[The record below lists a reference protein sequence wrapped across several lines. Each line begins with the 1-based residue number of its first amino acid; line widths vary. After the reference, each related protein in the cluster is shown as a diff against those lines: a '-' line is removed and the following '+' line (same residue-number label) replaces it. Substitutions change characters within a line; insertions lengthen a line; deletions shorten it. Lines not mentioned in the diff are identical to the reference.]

1 MAKAKKKLTKNQQV
15 WKKQEQRIKRIQRD
29 LLKQGFVFEDNFK
42 ALPARPRVITAKRI
56 KEIKAIKPETIRQQA
71 LIKPSWYGPN
81 RKTPPKSP
89 IPPKLTSIILN
100 QVREQID
107 KWDAD
112 IFFDTYS
119 DYFKKVKTQD
129 KKILNNILEGAISR
143 DGEDAVA
150 ARLEAN
156 SVEIL
161 EIIQFVLY
169 ASGGKTGREETQMR
183 LVRFAQ
189 LLQGGQ
195 LSPEEN
201 KALTRYQE
209 LMEGET

>member
-1 MAKAKKKLTKNQQV
+1 MAKANKKLTKNQQE

-29 LLKQGFVFEDNFK
+29 LLKQGFVFEDTFK
-42 ALPARPRVITAKRI
+42 AAPARPRVITAKRI

-71 LIKPSWYGPN
+71 LIKPSWYGQN
-81 RKTPPKSP
+81 RKTPPKSS
-89 IPPKLTSIILN
+89 IPPKLTSIILD

-129 KKILNNILEGAISR
+129 KKILNNILEGAINR

>member
-1 MAKAKKKLTKNQQV
+1 MAKAKTRLTKNQQE

-29 LLKQGFVFEDNFK
+29 LLKQGFVFEDTFK
-42 ALPARPRVITAKRI
+42 AIPARPRVITAKRI

-71 LIKPSWYGPN
+71 LIKPSWYGPT
-81 RKTPPKSP
+81 RKTPPKAP
-89 IPPKLTSIILN
+89 IAPKLTSIILD
-100 QVREQID
+100 QIREQID

-119 DYFKKVKTQD
+119 EYFKKVKTQD
-129 KKILNNILEGAISR
+129 KKILLNILEGAINR

-150 ARLEAN
+150 ARLEA
-156 SVEIL
+156 SSTEIL

-169 ASGGKTGREETQMR
+169 ASGGKTGREETQMK

-209 LMEGET
+209 LMEGQT

>member
-1 MAKAKKKLTKNQQV
+1 MAKNKTRLTKNQQE

-29 LLKQGFVFEDNFK
+29 LLKQGFIFEDTFK
-42 ALPARPRVITAKRI
+42 AAPARPRVITAKRI

-81 RKTPPKSP
+81 RKTPPKTVA
-89 IPPKLTSIILN
+89 IPKLTSVILA
-100 QVREQID
+100 QIREQID

-112 IFFDTYS
+112 IFFDGYS
-119 DYFKKVKTQD
+119 EYFKKLKTQD
-129 KKILNNILEGAISR
+129 KKILSNILEGAIQR
-143 DGEDAVA
+143 DGEDVVA
-150 ARLEAN
+150 ARLEVN

-161 EIIQFVLY
+161 EIVQFILY
-169 ASGGKTGREETQMR
+169 DSGGKTGREETQMR

-195 LSPEEN
+195 LSTEEN

>member
-1 MAKAKKKLTKNQQV
+1 MAKAKTRLTKNQQE

-42 ALPARPRVITAKRI
+42 AVPSKPRVITAKRI

-81 RKTPPKSP
+81 RKTPPKAP
-89 IPPKLTSIILN
+89 IVPKLTSIILD
-100 QVREQID
+100 QIREQID

-129 KKILNNILEGAISR
+129 KKILLNILEGAINR

-150 ARLEAN
+150 ARLEA
-156 SVEIL
+156 SSTEIL

>member
-1 MAKAKKKLTKNQQV
+1 MAKAKTRLTKNQQE

-29 LLKQGFVFEDNFK
+29 LLKQGFVFEDTFK
-42 ALPARPRVITAKRI
+42 AAPVRPRVITAKRI

-81 RKTPPKSP
+81 RKTPPKAP
-89 IPPKLTSIILN
+89 IVPKITSIILE
-100 QVREQID
+100 QVREQIY

-150 ARLEAN
+150 ARLEA
-156 SVEIL
+156 SSTEIL

>member
-1 MAKAKKKLTKNQQV
+1 MAKAKKKLTKNQQE

-42 ALPARPRVITAKRI
+42 SLPARPRVITAKRI

-81 RKTPPKSP
+81 RKTPPKSS
-89 IPPKLTSIILN
+89 IPPKLTSIILD

-129 KKILNNILEGAISR
+129 KKILNNILEGAINR